1 MARGTAK
8 PVSLR
13 GLPAGLVRE
22 AKAVAARRGV
32 SLTGLVADT
41 LARAVKEPDSQP
53 ISADLESEM
62 RWYERQR
69 ARLARAHA
77 GEYVAIRGNAV
88 IDHDESFEALAER
101 VFKRDGARDTFMPR
115 VSAEPVVARIRS
127 PRIASKRAARSARTG
142 RTSRTARA
150 GRTEPRRSR

>member
-8 PVSLR
+8 PVALR

-22 AKAVAARRGV
+22 AKAVATRRGV
-32 SLTGLVADT
+32 SLAELVADT
-41 LARAVKEPDSQP
+41 LGRAVKERDSP
-53 ISADLESEM
+53 PVSADLESEM

-69 ARLARAHA
+69 AQLAREHA
-77 GEYVAIRGNAV
+77 GEYVAIRGSAV

-115 VSAEPVVARIRS
+115 VSAEPAVARIRS
-127 PRIASKRAARSARTG
+127 PRLGSARAP
-142 RTSRTARA
+142 ARQ
-150 GRTEPRRSR
+150 RRSR